1 MECCGSC
8 FPRSKKSFKT
18 SGIPAEPPSHTKA
31 PSVNRAPPSNG
42 STTTH
47 SNGAPP
53 SPSNSFSSTSFSSTH
68 SGGEAPRA
76 TGQRTLEITLPAGTT
91 ITSTVDAKLQMMDLL
106 VMIAAKNKLNP
117 TGHVI
122 LPATA
127 DRTDIA
133 QFKASQRIG
142 ELDTTILQIVPK
154 LSRGEII
161 SIRTSDKKKAAQ
173 FEQTV
178 RLTVLSGKNHK
189 ALFRVNPEKPIQD
202 FLPQVYEERGIEAN
216 ECRLRL
222 VKTPE
227 EDIDYSKSLNH
238 YGGVNELVLIDL
250 RPPPPQEP
258 ELVPIEKK
266 KKSMFGR
273 KSKKKGEGEPL
284 SLTPTKEAAPP
295 EPSQAPP
302 AARQPSLDST
312 EGTDNNTLKKRRP
325 APPPPGG
332 KKEPTHDEQLLKP
345 SMEGVSRS
353 AQGVSKK
360 RRAPAPPP
368 AGSAPP
374 IPLVD
379 PIPEVTVNHGSE
391 SPSLSDQGR
400 HISFGATEV
409 IESPLSTPTST
420 PADTPAD
427 TPESTLER
435 RKKDGGDA
443 TATGDDIQVEVSLA
457 ELDEVL
463 DEDIPPPPD
472 YAPPPPPVFDPPPPP
487 DEPPS
492 PGEPQEDV
500 DRLIQEGRLVLSP
513 GVGLEDNDTTSEC
526 SSDHDL
532 ASSLC
537 ASATSSL
544 IKSMEDAFEEALAVG
559 RESLTNDATA
569 EQEVSVSQVN
579 IASIDQSVPED
590 PESGEKVRID
600 STNQDEDTTEA
611 STDETQANI
620 SEQTA
625 DDNKAALSP
634 LLLTSNS
641 NNQLDSECG
650 LTKPSQKIQLTTI
663 SNDEPTKPVPK
674 PRIVKISQSSD
685 ESHPDTSRDRS
696 VSDANRGQGAP
707 VPKPRITR
715 FSSEPQLDTPNKE
728 STDASKKAMTK
739 QKSADQISGRYKK
752 RKAPR
757 RPPPLVLSL
766 DKEDESALSALQSA
780 FLEAFSK
787 QPGSKTAT
795 APVMK
800 LRPSRAPPLPPTFR
814 KDRSSSTNDVKSIK
828 SVQFAPDLKQPG
840 VIQQSKSI
848 DDPQGMSKPVA
859 PVRRKKKTSS
869 DSVSDQ
875 HSSPD
880 KVAVESTERLPT
892 PAIRARKSTKKAEVT
907 SDNRV
912 EGKPPV
918 KSVGSQENPNR
929 FEVEVEI
936 VAPPR
941 QAQED
946 KLCPVALGS
955 TEKTTG
961 QQSTLGQDTCTTKDK
976 GATPTSSKE
985 KPIEVASPAVV
996 QAMPE
1001 SNPDLSRSLSG
1012 ELEDTLKSRLMQLHK
1027 SMKFE
1032 ESFDT
1037 INSSDDV
1044 FLDETFG
1051 DPPSEPDAHSSEQ
1064 LTTSRDSAD
1073 VQQTDSFNHEEKGE
1087 GISFGTNDLKEKELE
1102 EEEMVGEMSSG
1113 FESECVSTEAVVV
1126 ESSPNLVIPK
1136 HKDTTTDIKE
1146 KRAALTKMMK
1156 LSLDEDSKETTSY
1169 SPTPQGED
1177 SESML
1182 EEKSLTALAG
1192 GVTREAVGDQT
1203 LQVNKDKTKDTVEES
1218 LSLEKEKEEE
1228 TVEEKEKEKK
1238 EGEEKTNVE
1247 EKKDVEV
1254 HEVTKQQDEIAKA
1267 EQPNMEQLA
1276 EQYKQLQQQMAMLQQ
1291 QLVLNPTSASAPMQM
1306 NPAMAYQTQQMQQ
1319 MQQQMILQQ
1328 QMFMQQQQQAM
1339 GGYVMVPQP
1348 GGGNVMVP
1356 GQPGGGMMMS
1366 PPQMMYTPMGVQPLP
1381 AYGQVTPPQVVA
1393 TPAVDQQD
1401 SPAKSVAD
1409 ETDSGVKEEP
1419 KETSR
1424 DQPDEVTHQET
1435 PLKPPTDAQA
1445 TASGRRN
1452 VFADILKKKNA
1463 PKSSYVLSAQREAQR
1478 QRSDS
1483 NSSLT
1488 SSTSSKEGT
1497 AAAALSVETPKLE
1510 LRTETSPTRHDS
1522 PVTNGLSPTSSEPS
1536 VSSVEDPPTS
1546 PPIATSLS
1554 NNFSLN
1560 ISNNNTSKT
1569 MTLNAETSQPEA
1581 TKDTPTSPPPAAPI
1595 SSQGSRKVPPAIR
1608 PKPQK
1613 GPRPFRPASTYG
1625 KVSAPENEEGYSSS
1639 HVRKVTDL
1647 RSMFMLGK

>member
-1 MECCGSC
+1 MLKWAQSGGSKGNQSDNMKKMS
-8 FPRSKKSFKT
+8 FQISGKSKKSFKT

-457 ELDEVL
+457 ELDE
-463 DEDIPPPPD
+463 
-472 YAPPPPPVFDPPPPP
+472 A
-487 DEPPS
+487 
-492 PGEPQEDV
+492 
-500 DRLIQEGRLVLSP
+500 
-513 GVGLEDNDTTSEC
+513 
-526 SSDHDL
+526 
-532 ASSLC
+532 
-537 ASATSSL
+537 
-544 IKSMEDAFEEALAVG
+544 
-559 RESLTNDATA
+559 LTNDATA

-625 DDNKAALSP
+625 DDNKA
-634 LLLTSNS
+634 
-641 NNQLDSECG
+641 
-650 LTKPSQKIQLTTI
+650 
-663 SNDEPTKPVPK
+663 
-674 PRIVKISQSSD
+674 
-685 ESHPDTSRDRS
+685 
-696 VSDANRGQGAP
+696 
-707 VPKPRITR
+707 
-715 FSSEPQLDTPNKE
+715 
-728 STDASKKAMTK
+728 
-739 QKSADQISGRYKK
+739 
-752 RKAPR
+752 
-757 RPPPLVLSL
+757 
-766 DKEDESALSALQSA
+766 
-780 FLEAFSK
+780 
-787 QPGSKTAT
+787 
-795 APVMK
+795 
-800 LRPSRAPPLPPTFR
+800 
-814 KDRSSSTNDVKSIK
+814 
-828 SVQFAPDLKQPG
+828 
-840 VIQQSKSI
+840 
-848 DDPQGMSKPVA
+848 
-859 PVRRKKKTSS
+859 
-869 DSVSDQ
+869 
-875 HSSPD
+875 
-880 KVAVESTERLPT
+880 
-892 PAIRARKSTKKAEVT
+892 
-907 SDNRV
+907 
-912 EGKPPV
+912 
-918 KSVGSQENPNR
+918 
-929 FEVEVEI
+929 
-936 VAPPR
+936 
-941 QAQED
+941 
-946 KLCPVALGS
+946 
-955 TEKTTG
+955 
-961 QQSTLGQDTCTTKDK
+961 
-976 GATPTSSKE
+976 
-985 KPIEVASPAVV
+985 
-996 QAMPE
+996 
-1001 SNPDLSRSLSG
+1001 
-1012 ELEDTLKSRLMQLHK
+1012 
-1027 SMKFE
+1027 
-1032 ESFDT
+1032 
-1037 INSSDDV
+1037 
-1044 FLDETFG
+1044 
-1051 DPPSEPDAHSSEQ
+1051 
-1064 LTTSRDSAD
+1064 
-1073 VQQTDSFNHEEKGE
+1073 
-1087 GISFGTNDLKEKELE
+1087 
-1102 EEEMVGEMSSG
+1102 
-1113 FESECVSTEAVVV
+1113 
-1126 ESSPNLVIPK
+1126 
-1136 HKDTTTDIKE
+1136 DTTTDIKE

>member
-625 DDNKAALSP
+625 DDNKA
-634 LLLTSNS
+634 
-641 NNQLDSECG
+641 
-650 LTKPSQKIQLTTI
+650 
-663 SNDEPTKPVPK
+663 
-674 PRIVKISQSSD
+674 
-685 ESHPDTSRDRS
+685 
-696 VSDANRGQGAP
+696 
-707 VPKPRITR
+707 
-715 FSSEPQLDTPNKE
+715 
-728 STDASKKAMTK
+728 
-739 QKSADQISGRYKK
+739 
-752 RKAPR
+752 
-757 RPPPLVLSL
+757 
-766 DKEDESALSALQSA
+766 
-780 FLEAFSK
+780 
-787 QPGSKTAT
+787 
-795 APVMK
+795 
-800 LRPSRAPPLPPTFR
+800 
-814 KDRSSSTNDVKSIK
+814 
-828 SVQFAPDLKQPG
+828 
-840 VIQQSKSI
+840 
-848 DDPQGMSKPVA
+848 
-859 PVRRKKKTSS
+859 
-869 DSVSDQ
+869 
-875 HSSPD
+875 
-880 KVAVESTERLPT
+880 
-892 PAIRARKSTKKAEVT
+892 
-907 SDNRV
+907 
-912 EGKPPV
+912 
-918 KSVGSQENPNR
+918 
-929 FEVEVEI
+929 
-936 VAPPR
+936 
-941 QAQED
+941 
-946 KLCPVALGS
+946 
-955 TEKTTG
+955 
-961 QQSTLGQDTCTTKDK
+961 
-976 GATPTSSKE
+976 
-985 KPIEVASPAVV
+985 
-996 QAMPE
+996 
-1001 SNPDLSRSLSG
+1001 
-1012 ELEDTLKSRLMQLHK
+1012 
-1027 SMKFE
+1027 
-1032 ESFDT
+1032 
-1037 INSSDDV
+1037 
-1044 FLDETFG
+1044 
-1051 DPPSEPDAHSSEQ
+1051 
-1064 LTTSRDSAD
+1064 
-1073 VQQTDSFNHEEKGE
+1073 
-1087 GISFGTNDLKEKELE
+1087 
-1102 EEEMVGEMSSG
+1102 
-1113 FESECVSTEAVVV
+1113 
-1126 ESSPNLVIPK
+1126 
-1136 HKDTTTDIKE
+1136 DTTTDIKE